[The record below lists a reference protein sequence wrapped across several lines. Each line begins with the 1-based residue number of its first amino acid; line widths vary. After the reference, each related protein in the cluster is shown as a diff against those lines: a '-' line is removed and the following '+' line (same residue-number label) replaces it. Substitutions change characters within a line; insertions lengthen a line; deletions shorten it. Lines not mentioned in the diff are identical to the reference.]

1 MHIHPI
7 SRDERHKCAVV
18 ATTSRLTLS
27 NIDPPSRHPRSLQVK
42 LWATIWTLMPIG
54 RTTARMSSA
63 EVKRPNGVGARAR
76 KAPGVESPV
85 CRLMFHVKRSDGRS
99 FDSCQSVRSDC
110 VAQSVRHVPCIPVPM
125 RKRSNRADV
134 KMKADLQRWL
144 IESGEAEELVAFLRE
159 ERARHPVLPPRVAV
173 TTSLD
178 VDIFDAM
185 MARASSEG
193 ITSRSGAL
201 RAAVREWVRDVE
213 RQPESHED

>member
-1 MHIHPI
+1 MDHYLDTDADRAHNGANVQRA
-7 SRDERHKCAVV
+7 SQAFERGRRACAEG
-18 ATTSRLTLS
+18 L
-27 NIDPPSRHPRSLQVK
+27 
-42 LWATIWTLMPIG
+42 
-54 RTTARMSSA
+54 
-63 EVKRPNGVGARAR
+63 GVG
-76 KAPGVESPV
+76 SPMG
-85 CRLMFHVKRSDGRS
+85 RQMFHVKRSDRRS
-99 FDSCQSVRSDC
+99 LDSCQSVCSGC
-110 VAQSVRHVPCIPVPM
+110 VAQFVRHVPCIPVPM
-125 RKRSNRADV
+125 KKRSKRADV

-159 ERARHPVLPPRVAV
+159 ERARHPVPPPRVAV

-213 RQPESHED
+213 CQPELHED

>member
-1 MHIHPI
+1 M
-7 SRDERHKCAVV
+7 
-18 ATTSRLTLS
+18 
-27 NIDPPSRHPRSLQVK
+27 
-42 LWATIWTLMPIG
+42 G
-54 RTTARMSSA
+54 
-63 EVKRPNGVGARAR
+63 
-76 KAPGVESPV
+76 SPV
-85 CRLMFHVKRSDGRS
+85 GRQLFHVKRSDRRS
-99 FDSCQSVRSDC
+99 LDSCQSVCSGC
-110 VAQSVRHVPCIPVPM
+110 VAHSVRHVPCIPVPT

-134 KMKADLQRWL
+134 KIKADLQRWL

-159 ERARHPVLPPRVAV
+159 ERARHPVPPQRVAV

-213 RQPESHED
+213 CQPETHED

>member
-1 MHIHPI
+1 
-7 SRDERHKCAVV
+7 
-18 ATTSRLTLS
+18 
-27 NIDPPSRHPRSLQVK
+27 
-42 LWATIWTLMPIG
+42 
-54 RTTARMSSA
+54 
-63 EVKRPNGVGARAR
+63 
-76 KAPGVESPV
+76 
-85 CRLMFHVKRSDGRS
+85 
-99 FDSCQSVRSDC
+99 
-110 VAQSVRHVPCIPVPM
+110 M

-159 ERARHPVLPPRVAV
+159 ERVRHPVPPLRVAV

-178 VDIFDAM
+178 AGIFDAM

-213 RQPESHED
+213 RQPELHED

>member
-7 SRDERHKCAVV
+7 SGDERHRCAFV
-18 ATTSRLTLS
+18 ASASRLTLS
-27 NIDPPSRHPRSLQVK
+27 NIDPPSRHPRNLQVK
-42 LWATIWTLMPIG
+42 LWATIWTLMSIG
-54 RTTARMSSA
+54 RATVRMCSAR
-63 EVKRPNGVGARAR
+63 VKRPNGGGARAR
-76 KAPGVESPV
+76 KALGVGSPV
-85 CRLMFHVKRSDGRS
+85 GRQMFHVKRSDRRS
-99 FDSCQSVRSDC
+99 LDSCQSVRSGC
-110 VAQSVRHVPCIPVPM
+110 VAQFVRYVPCIPVPM
-125 RKRSNRADV
+125 RKRSNRADA

-144 IESGEAEELVAFLRE
+144 IGSGEAEELVAFLRE

-173 TTSLD
+173 TTNLD

-213 RQPESHED
+213 RQPELHED